1 MWSAAFAPRLRDRS
15 TRICSAAVHR
25 TNQHSWTRSA
35 HPEMALATK
44 CPIQR
49 SARCPDSIAAGQ
61 KRSRDAPM
69 LDDDN
74 RAVKR
79 RAEIPSRRSAIRELT
94 TGRRSDVISPGRQ
107 GGLARVMLAGL
118 RRPPGEDCVAK
129 VGKTANSPCSRLV
142 GDFARSEAMHIKCM
156 LWFESWLLSQTVR
169 SQSRLALHPIR

>member
-1 MWSAAFAPRLRDRS
+1 
-15 TRICSAAVHR
+15 
-25 TNQHSWTRSA
+25 
-35 HPEMALATK
+35 
-44 CPIQR
+44 
-49 SARCPDSIAAGQ
+49 
-61 KRSRDAPM
+61 M

-129 VGKTANSPCSRLV
+129 VGMTANSPCARLV

-156 LWFESWLLSQTVR
+156 LWFESWLLSQAVR
-169 SQSRLALHPIR
+169 SPGRFFRDRENCRYFRRWRPGRNSAVPALAPNRPVAGCAGRERPQKLCGRRAHRGAREIRLISTLD